1 MLEKIAGVTVLT
13 GLVLSVVGAVIGN
26 ENMKT
31 TGNLVLLIIATIAGY
46 YYLRY
51 YVRNPVRE
59 FSGTCIEQKP
69 FSAYYILSFRI
80 GGGGIYTGR
89 ASPRMSEKVKI
100 GDKAK
105 IKVKGKFILEV
116 NKIS

>member
-1 MLEKIAGVTVLT
+1 MLEKIAGLTVLT
-13 GLVLSVVGAVIGN
+13 GLILSVAGAVVDN

-31 TGNLVLLIIATIAGY
+31 TGNLVLLVIATMAGY

-69 FSAYYILSFRI
+69 FSTYYVLSFRI
-80 GGGGIYTGR
+80 GNGGIYTGR
-89 ASPRMSEKVKI
+89 ASSRTSKKVKI

-105 IKVKGKFILEV
+105 IRVKGKFILDV
-116 NKIS
+116 NKIG